1 MSLRR
6 ALPRLG
12 PFLCVLLSMGSL
24 GARQDVPSKP
34 QPEPAKPPVAEP
46 KSVEPANAP
55 GGSAPSKVSDPTSD
69 APAPKG
75 GSAAEAAQKEKLEK
89 EAAKDPA
96 VAREVKEFN
105 LGDEALAIDGY
116 DPVAYFPEGGG
127 KPAQGLESI
136 TYRYRGVV
144 YRFKDEANK
153 KRFVEDPRKYEPA
166 YGGWCA
172 YGCAKQDKVEIDPE
186 SYLIENGR
194 LMLFYDGFLADTR
207 SKWLS
212 EGAAKLKP
220 RADDYW
226 AGVLSKKHE

>member
-6 ALPRLG
+6 VFPRLV
-12 PFLCVLLSMGSL
+12 PFLCVLLSASAL

-34 QPEPAKPPVAEP
+34 DPVPAKPPTTEP
-46 KSVEPANAP
+46 KNDEPQQNA
-55 GGSAPSKVSDPTSD
+55 GGTAPSKVSEPKSD
-69 APAPKG
+69 APAAKG
-75 GSAAEAAQKEKLEK
+75 NEAAEAEKKEK
-89 EAAKDPA
+89 EAAKDPS
-96 VAREVKEFN
+96 VARPVSQFN

-127 KPAQGLESI
+127 KPARGQESI
-136 TYRYRGVV
+136 SYRYRGVV
-144 YRFKDEANK
+144 YRFKNEANK
-153 KRFVEDPRKYEPA
+153 KSFVEDPRKYEPA

-186 SYLIENGR
+186 SFLIENGR

-212 EGAAKLKP
+212 EGGAKLKP
-220 RADDYW
+220 KADEFW
-226 AGVLSKKHE
+226 GGVLSRKQD